1 MAKPDD
7 KFFFFYKTTK
17 VGVTQASM
25 TGAEIKAAIKLMVPD
40 FNTGN
45 ELVLEGQGAQPD
57 KLINDTDPVSLVI
70 GHGEGPKRF
79 FDRPPTNFG

>member
-1 MAKPDD
+1 MAKPDE

-17 VGVTQASM
+17 IEAAQSSM
-25 TGAEIKAAIKLMVPD
+25 TGAQIKASIQQLVPD
-40 FNTGN
+40 FNTTH
-45 ELVLEGQGAQPD
+45 ELVLEGHGSEPD
-57 KLINDTDPVSLVI
+57 KLINDNDPVSLVI